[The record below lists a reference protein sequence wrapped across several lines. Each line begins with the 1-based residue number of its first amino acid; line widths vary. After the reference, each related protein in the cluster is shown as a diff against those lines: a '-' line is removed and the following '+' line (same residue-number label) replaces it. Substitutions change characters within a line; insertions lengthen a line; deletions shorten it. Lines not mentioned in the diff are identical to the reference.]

1 VDDTV
6 AARGRGIAVP
16 EERQNGPDEADDEMP
31 DTGGAPC
38 GDIFGT
44 PATTYVTDADADV
57 ITSDQGD

>member
-1 VDDTV
+1 M
-6 AARGRGIAVP
+6 P
-16 EERQNGPDEADDEMP
+16 EESQNGLDEADDEMP

-57 ITSDQGD
+57 IKGDEED